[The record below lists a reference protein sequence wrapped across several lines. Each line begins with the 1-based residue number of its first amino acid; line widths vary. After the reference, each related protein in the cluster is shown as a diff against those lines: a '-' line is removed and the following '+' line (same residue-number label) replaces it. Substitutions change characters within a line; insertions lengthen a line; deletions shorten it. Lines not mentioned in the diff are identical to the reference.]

1 MIQVCSQCGTRWN
14 VRDEQRVWCP
24 RCNGTLLAPSTT
36 SAPAPAATSADSG
49 WRAGPRAPQRLP
61 SGYRWIA
68 VRPGPPPPPRRRR
81 RPLGPTPRYA
91 AIPRWGLIDSVESGG
106 TGGGRTLREG
116 PSADRVRT
124 TFFVAAVALGVAAL
138 VHLVRYLLLVINRNT
153 LLNWLVADAAAL
165 LSVLASLAAVAAVM
179 TCAAVLTRWLI
190 ARRAAAFEHRGRAE
204 YRSRRALWAGTLL
217 PPSGA
222 MLLAITFAV
231 VLATSG
237 RPTSWALMA
246 ACVVACSLPLLPAVW
261 ALVYVIE
268 LARTED
274 HYSRL
279 RPVIWGW
286 WLLWLLSTMTSVFA
300 TVTSGAQ
307 DSQGVANNTVAM
319 IVAYLLAMM
328 SVLVTARLFEGF
340 EAKPVERPAHRWIP
354 VEGESDAPA
363 DQEDAAD
370 LSGSP
375 AAVELTGAEP
385 AA

>member
-1 MIQVCSQCGTRWN
+1 MIQACSQCGTRWN
-14 VRDEQRVWCP
+14 VRDKQRVWCP
-24 RCNGTLLAPSTT
+24 RCNGTLLAPAVTA
-36 SAPAPAATSADSG
+36 APAPPATSAGSG
-49 WRAGPRAPQRLP
+49 WRAGPSAPQRLP

-81 RPLGPTPRYA
+81 RPLGPTPRYS
-91 AIPRWGLIDSVESGG
+91 AIPRWGLADSIESGG
-106 TGGGRTLREG
+106 TGPDRSLREG

-138 VHLVRYLLLVINRNT
+138 VHVLRYLLLVINRNT

-190 ARRAAAFEHRGRAE
+190 ARRAAAFEHRGRPE
-204 YRSRRALWAGTLL
+204 SRSRRALWAGTLL

-222 MLLAITFAV
+222 MLLAIIFAV

-246 ACVVACSLPLLPAVW
+246 ACVVACSLPLVAAVW
-261 ALVYVIE
+261 ALVYIIE

-274 HYSRL
+274 HYTRL

-286 WLLWLLSTMTSVFA
+286 WLLWLLSTVTSVFA

-319 IVAYLLAMM
+319 IVAYLLALA

-354 VEGESDAPA
+354 VEGDSDVSA
-363 DQEDAAD
+363 DQEEPAD
-370 LSGSP
+370 LAESP